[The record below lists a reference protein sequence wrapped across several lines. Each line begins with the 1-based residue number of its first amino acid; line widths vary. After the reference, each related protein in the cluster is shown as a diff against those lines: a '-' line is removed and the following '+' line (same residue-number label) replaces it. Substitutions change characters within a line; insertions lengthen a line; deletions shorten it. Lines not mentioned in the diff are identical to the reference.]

1 MGWLFNS
8 AYLLALLLTSPRWVW
23 RYLRRQKYGNG
34 WREKLLGAVPPRLS
48 PSPCLWAHGVSVG
61 EVVLLEPFLRR
72 FEQNYPQWEC
82 VVSTTT
88 FTGYQVAQARLAPR
102 KIFYCPLD
110 FTWAV
115 RTAFERICPSVLV
128 LAELEIWPNLIREA
142 WRRGIPVAVINGR
155 LSDRSFHGYRR
166 LRCLLRPTFQRLA
179 AVAAQDP
186 LYAERFHTL
195 GCPLDAVRVTGSLK
209 FDGLMGDREN
219 EATRRF
225 AKLWQVRSTDVVWVA
240 GSTQA
245 PEEQIVLDVFAKLA
259 PQYPQLRCI
268 IVPRHPERF
277 NQVAV
282 LLGETGL
289 PWIRRSELPEQG
301 AFSRL
306 LLVDTVGELRYWWG
320 LADVAFVGG
329 SFGTRGGQNMLEPA
343 AYGAAVCFGPHTFN
357 FRDVVRLLLSHHGAV
372 VVRSPGELE
381 QFVRLAID
389 SPPWRYQLGERAR
402 QLVRAQQGA
411 TQATLE
417 FLQQRIDRLKPAQ
430 SEAA

>member
-1 MGWLFNS
+1 
-8 AYLLALLLTSPRWVW
+8 
-23 RYLRRQKYGNG
+23 
-34 WREKLLGAVPPRLS
+34 
-48 PSPCLWAHGVSVG
+48 
-61 EVVLLEPFLRR
+61 
-72 FEQNYPQWEC
+72 
-82 VVSTTT
+82 
-88 FTGYQVAQARLAPR
+88 
-102 KIFYCPLD
+102 
-110 FTWAV
+110 
-115 RTAFERICPSVLV
+115 
-128 LAELEIWPNLIREA
+128 
-142 WRRGIPVAVINGR
+142 
-155 LSDRSFHGYRR
+155 
-166 LRCLLRPTFQRLA
+166 
-179 AVAAQDP
+179 
-186 LYAERFHTL
+186 
-195 GCPLDAVRVTGSLK
+195 LK
-209 FDGLMGDREN
+209 FDGVMGDREN

-277 NQVAV
+277 NQVAALV
-282 LLGETGL
+282 GETGL

-357 FRDVVRLLLSHHGAV
+357 FRDVVRLLLSHHAAV